1 MTGRLWQKL
10 RALWGSDERLD
21 SLESAAK
28 AAAERAAALEAAL
41 ADGRRDLGR
50 QREGAADAL
59 AAARAALRDEIG
71 AVASGLKALE
81 DIVSSMELERRRR
94 DTERHAHEAEHQAER
109 AAHEA
114 KTRRLDEQVGA
125 LQALRA
131 ELEQVR
137 HRVAHQT
144 EQVDILKSRMEVD
157 AALIAEFQEWKASH
171 TLSVRPLVSVCVA
184 TYNRA
189 QLLAERC
196 LPSVLGQSYEHLEVV
211 VVGDGCTDETAR
223 RVAAI
228 RDPRLR
234 FLNLEHRRDYPA
246 DPLRRWMVAGTPALN
261 KALARSRGELITHLD
276 DDDEYLP
283 QRLEKLVGFI
293 RDEACDLVWHPFW
306 YEDHEG
312 RWLLNDAGEFAFAHV
327 TTSSVV
333 YRSWFKKIPWDPEAH
348 LLMEPG
354 DWNRFRR
361 LRFVGPV
368 CRRFPEPLLRHY
380 RERRPAREA
389 ESSGSAS

>member
-41 ADGRRDLGR
+41 ADGQRDLRR

-137 HRVAHQT
+137 HRVAHHLLWET
-144 EQVDILKSRMEVD
+144 RRG
-157 AALIAEFQEWKASH
+157 AEHRSEAPVTRVGF
-171 TLSVRPLVSVCVA
+171 TVA
-184 TYNRA
+184 
-189 QLLAERC
+189 
-196 LPSVLGQSYEHLEVV
+196 LEVLPANRWASTP
-211 VVGDGCTDETAR
+211 CAR
-223 RVAAI
+223 I
-228 RDPRLR
+228 RL
-234 FLNLEHRRDYPA
+234 
-246 DPLRRWMVAGTPALN
+246 
-261 KALARSRGELITHLD
+261 
-276 DDDEYLP
+276 
-283 QRLEKLVGFI
+283 Q
-293 RDEACDLVWHPFW
+293 
-306 YEDHEG
+306 
-312 RWLLNDAGEFAFAHV
+312 
-327 TTSSVV
+327 
-333 YRSWFKKIPWDPEAH
+333 
-348 LLMEPG
+348 
-354 DWNRFRR
+354 
-361 LRFVGPV
+361 
-368 CRRFPEPLLRHY
+368 
-380 RERRPAREA
+380 
-389 ESSGSAS
+389 

>member
-59 AAARAALRDEIG
+59 AAARAALREEIG

-81 DIVSSMELERRRR
+81 DIISSLDLER
-94 DTERHAHEAEHQAER
+94 QA
-109 AAHEA
+109 
-114 KTRRLDEQVGA
+114 G
-125 LQALRA
+125 RA

-144 EQVDILKSRMEVD
+144 EQVDILKSRLEVD
-157 AALIAEFQEWKASH
+157 AALIDEFREWKASH
-171 TLSVRPLVSVCVA
+171 ALSVRPLVSVCVA

-189 QLLAERC
+189 QLLVERC
-196 LPSVLGQSYEHLEVV
+196 LPSVLDQSYEHLEVV

-234 FLNLEHRRDYPA
+234 FLNLQRRGDYPA

-283 QRLEKLVGFI
+283 QRLEKLVGFM
-293 RDEACDLVWHPFW
+293 RDEGCDLVWHPFW

-312 RWLLNDAGEFAFAHV
+312 RWLLNDAGEFAFARV
-327 TTSSVV
+327 TTSSVL

-361 LRFVGPV
+361 LQFVGPV

-380 RERRPAREA
+380 RECRPAREA
-389 ESSGSAS
+389 ESPGSAS